1 MIWSNS
7 LALSYAKVLKMVKKE
22 KEDEALQNKLLA
34 ALPEAEFKKIR
45 PLLKEVDL
53 ELDEVLWE
61 MDEKRRFVYFP
72 TTAMICLLYDS
83 DEGVSIEV
91 GMTGRQGMVGVVTFI
106 GDARMAK
113 RAVVQRE
120 GKAFRMKAED
130 VEKEF
135 ATCPD
140 FQDICMCYTQTLIA
154 QISQNAICNRLHSVE
169 QQLCRYLLVNQDN
182 LQTDTFSMTHEQISN
197 VFGVRRESVSLAA
210 AGLKDRGLIE
220 YSRGTLTILDRPGL
234 LKAACECYEVVR
246 EQYDRILSKYI
257 KTHGA

>member
-1 MIWSNS
+1 ME
-7 LALSYAKVLKMVKKE
+7 KKQKKE
-22 KEDEALQNKLLA
+22 KTLENSLLA
-34 ALPEAEFKKIR
+34 ALPEAEFKKIQ

-53 ELDEVLWE
+53 EQDEVLWE
-61 MDEKRRFVYFP
+61 MDEKRKFVYFP

-106 GDARMAK
+106 GDSRMAK
-113 RAVVQRE
+113 RAVVQRA
-120 GKAFRMKAED
+120 GKAFKMKAEE
-130 VEKEF
+130 VEEEF
-135 ATCPD
+135 LTCPA
-140 FQDICMCYTQTLIA
+140 FQEICMCYTQTLIA
-154 QISQNAICNRLHSVE
+154 QISQNVICNRLHSVE
-169 QQLCRYLLVNQDN
+169 QQLCRYLLVNYDN
-182 LQTDTFSMTHEQISN
+182 LQTKTFSMTHEQISN

-246 EQYDRILSKYI
+246 EQYDRILNQYAKM
-257 KTHGA
+257 HGA